1 MNSSD
6 LSTIFAIALVLG
18 VVLLVAVV
26 RVLGRILSSV
36 QNLLGTAGKVFAGML
51 LASTVCGVLLTTI
64 VLAMAKA

>member
-6 LSTIFAIALVLG
+6 MSLMFAVALVLG
-18 VVLLVAVV
+18 VMLLIAVV

-51 LASTVCGVLLTTI
+51 FASTVCGILLTTI
-64 VLAMAKA
+64 VLAMASA